1 MTNSVNGRWASS
13 KPGSA
18 AFLKI
23 TADGSLTGSDG
34 ANRISTTW
42 SNDASGAIVEPFL
55 TTQRATQGME
65 MWVGRTRRVEADGDR
80 LTVFDQAG
88 NHLGVLN
95 RADEADEPD
104 EGR

>member
-1 MTNSVNGRWASS
+1 MTNSVNGRWVSA

-18 AFLKI
+18 AFLNI
-23 TADGSLTGSDG
+23 TADGALTGSDG

-42 SNDASGAIVEPFL
+42 SSDDSGAVVESFL
-55 TTQRATQGME
+55 TTQRAAQGME
-65 MWVGRTRRVEADGDR
+65 RWVGRTRRVEAAGNQ
-80 LTVFDQAG
+80 LNVFDQAG

-95 RADEADEPD
+95 RTDDADDSD